1 MNPQCTL
8 YLYVRQGSKKVVHG
22 KWEWGRLT
30 KLRFYESCYFVFT
43 SGYCWSPDGRAHSF
57 KSCPLVFMRKF

>member
-30 KLRFYESCYFVFT
+30 KQIL
-43 SGYCWSPDGRAHSF
+43 
-57 KSCPLVFMRKF
+57 